1 MQGLDTEEDG
11 AVERQPSEP
20 VRGRDD
26 LVEPEILPESARERS
41 EVKWPRK
48 GPNTLKGR
56 LVSNIGRNLASSAGI
71 V

>member
-1 MQGLDTEEDG
+1 M
-11 AVERQPSEP
+11 ERQPSEP